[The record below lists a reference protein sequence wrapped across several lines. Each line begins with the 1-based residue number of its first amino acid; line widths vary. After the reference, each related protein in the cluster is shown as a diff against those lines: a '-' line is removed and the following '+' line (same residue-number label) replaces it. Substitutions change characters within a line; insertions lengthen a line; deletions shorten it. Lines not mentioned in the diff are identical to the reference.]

1 MSLKALNWALDTRA
15 GNGTNKLVLLL
26 LADRY
31 NDSDEIAWPPV
42 TWLAERAELSRRTV
56 QRALRELE
64 ELGLIEHVGWRGR
77 SADRQAKTYRLPIPN
92 GASDCHPMTSTTSR
106 GVIHDVTGR
115 HSDALTIREPLENR
129 ARRSRQS
136 KHNLTARRIPTPEET
151 LQMLE
156 DEKHR

>member
-1 MSLKALNWALDTRA
+1 MSLNALTWALNVQT

-42 TWLAERAELSRRTV
+42 AWLAERAELSRRTV

-64 ELGLIEHVGWRGR
+64 EQGLIEHVGWRGR

-92 GASDCHPMTSTTSR
+92 GASQCHPMTSTTSR

-115 HSDALTIREPLENR
+115 HSDALTIREPLVNRAPRKRTPVENR
-129 ARRSRQS
+129 PAIR
-136 KHNLTARRIPTPEET
+136 TPEET
-151 LQMLE
+151 LAYLNGE
-156 DEKHR
+156 RSR